1 MGGEQKVIDPFQ
13 AAIFNIGKKKQGKN
27 HRMGNKKKELNREE
41 AFQKVSD
48 TDWNSA
54 SNISKVEMNDR
65 ELPDPS

>member
-1 MGGEQKVIDPFQ
+1 
-13 AAIFNIGKKKQGKN
+13 
-27 HRMGNKKKELNREE
+27 MGNKKKELNREE

-54 SNISKVEMNDR
+54 SNISKVEMNDL